1 MKNLSLTLILFTLL
15 TACSKEIAKSNYTD
29 VIPKNATEVLILD
42 LNALISKA
50 GLQANELQQAKE
62 LLWGVLLENGNGTI
76 NQKINSI
83 LDNPATSGIDASAP
97 IYLFEAPSLH
107 TIALTLKVSDYTLL
121 DEFIHALSNDGHCSK
136 PTASGNHMR
145 ATIKGVGLEL
155 AYNDGTLLMVYHA
168 NQSELQRLSP
178 AIDQLMAQPNENSI
192 VHTEHFKQTIQIKG
206 DIKVLA
212 TPDSMPLE
220 LRGVLSLPQGTQLVG
235 AAMFEQGKLVALLKR
250 ADFNG
255 EVYIS
260 AVPFRPRNNGELQ
273 AALSAM
279 MRGKPFHLELT
290 SNELLTVS
298 NLRVLMEYS
307 PNDPT
312 TRQLYELINKIDLL
326 TLQGDN
332 KLCVL
337 TLDLNNKQQNALQQ
351 LIAFVQTFAQ
361 L

>member
-1 MKNLSLTLILFTLL
+1 MKKFPLILILFSLL
-15 TACSKEIAKSNYTD
+15 TACSKEVAKSNYTD

-42 LNALISKA
+42 LNALINKA
-50 GLQANELQQAKE
+50 ELKANEQQQAKE
-62 LLWGVLLENGNGTI
+62 LLWGMLLQNGSGI
-76 NQKINSI
+76 VKQKISSI

-97 IYLFEAPSLH
+97 IYLFEAPTLH
-107 TIALTLKVSDYTLL
+107 TIALTLKVNNYMLL
-121 DEFIHALSNDGHCSK
+121 DEFIHTLSNEEYCST
-136 PTASGNHMR
+136 PTESGNHMR
-145 ATIKGVGLEL
+145 STINGVGLEL
-155 AYNDGTLLMVYHA
+155 AYNDGTLLMVYHVSS
-168 NQSELQRLSP
+168 SELQKLSP
-178 AIDQLMAQPNENSI
+178 AINQLMAQPNENSI
-192 VHTEHFKQTIQIKG
+192 VHTEHFKQVEQIKG

-212 TPDSMPLE
+212 TPDSMPIE

-235 AAMFEQGKLVALLKR
+235 ATMFEQGKLVALLKR

-255 EVYIS
+255 EVYIN
-260 AVPFRPRNNGELQ
+260 ANPFRPKSNGELQ

-307 PNDPT
+307 PNDLA

-337 TLDLNNKQQNALQQ
+337 TLDLANKQENALKQ
-351 LIAFVQTFAQ
+351 LIIFAQ
-361 L
+361 TLVQW